1 MHTCQLPTAFCL
13 WGEGLPWGS
22 ACLWATVTGRPEPCS
37 RYRLTR
43 LRCPQELSLS
53 ESLHFMVPGLASVA
67 ALSDLRSLSMERVG
81 VTNGVLRA
89 LGGLIRLRSLHIPDA
104 FRATDAG
111 IAHLSTLTGEL
122 PLLKA

>member
-1 MHTCQLPTAFCL
+1 MAP
-13 WGEGLPWGS
+13 S
-22 ACLWATVTGRPEPCS
+22 
-37 RYRLTR
+37 
-43 LRCPQELSLS
+43 QELSLS

-67 ALSDLRSLSMERVG
+67 ALSELRTLSMERVG

-111 IAHLSTLTGEL
+111 IAHLSTLTGTHACAGTL
-122 PLLKA
+122 PRARQASTIACCFNLGV